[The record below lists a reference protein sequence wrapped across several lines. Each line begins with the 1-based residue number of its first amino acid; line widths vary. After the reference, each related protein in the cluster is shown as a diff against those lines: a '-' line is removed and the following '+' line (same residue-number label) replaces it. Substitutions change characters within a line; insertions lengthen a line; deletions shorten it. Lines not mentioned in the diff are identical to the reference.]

1 MGRSIEELAQEKL
14 LVLDGG
20 MGTLLQERGL
30 TPAELPEEWNILHS
44 EIVQAIHLDYLTA
57 GAQIIE
63 TNTFGGT
70 SVKLRAKGKEYLVA
84 EVNRKGAQLAIGAV
98 KAFRSS
104 MGLAGEKR
112 VVSDETFIADEIV
125 VSDER
130 YIAGSIGPT
139 GKIFEM
145 GLTREEVDRAYS
157 EQGSLLAGE
166 GVDLFLV
173 ETMLDVREAEIAVR
187 TLKRETSLPV
197 FASIVFN
204 RTKKGDFRTLF
215 GNSVA
220 DTLHCLLDAGASGVG
235 TNCGLLEEYI
245 QVIREMRALTGVPL
259 LLYPNA
265 GLPILKDGKT
275 IFNQTPEYMIAYLD
289 ASIDA
294 GATIIGGCCGTTPAY
309 IRLIAERIKDKK
321 LSRSNLKM

>member
-1 MGRSIEELAQEKL
+1 MGTSIEELAKEEF

-20 MGTLLQERGL
+20 MGTLLQEKGL
-30 TPAELPEEWNILHS
+30 TPAELPEEWNILHP

-70 SVKLRAKGKEYLVA
+70 SVKLQAKGKEHLVA
-84 EVNRKGAQLAIGAV
+84 EVNRKGARLAIEAV
-98 KAFRSS
+98 KAYFSLKEQAEGSRD
-104 MGLAGEKR
+104 
-112 VVSDETFIADEIV
+112 VSDVRFIAASV
-125 VSDER
+125 
-130 YIAGSIGPT
+130 GPT

-145 GLTREEVDRAYS
+145 GLTKVEAERTYK
-157 EQGSLLAGE
+157 EQGALLAGE
-166 GVDLFLV
+166 GIDLFLV

-187 TLKRETSLPV
+187 TLKRETGLPV
-197 FASIVFN
+197 FAAVVFN

-220 DTLHCLLDAGASGVG
+220 DTLHRLLDAGASGIG
-235 TNCGLLEEYI
+235 ANCGLLEEYI
-245 QVIREMRALTGVPL
+245 QVIREMRALTSAPL

-265 GLPILKDGKT
+265 GLPILKNGKT
-275 IFNQTPEYMIAYLD
+275 VFNQVPEQMISYLD
-289 ASIDA
+289 ESIDA

-309 IRLIAERIKDKK
+309 IRLIARRIKSKK
-321 LSRSNLKM
+321 LSRNN